1 MGGSPAERM
10 RSADGDLDQW
20 CQSVAADLRTTSDRR
35 VIGEHLDSL
44 ASVAA
49 RHEPSLHLILEQI
62 VERQLA
68 EVSIRAYLLDPSLVD
83 DAVQETI
90 VSVATGIGSFRGESG
105 FLTWLDRVARNEARN
120 LIRKRQRLSEPVSN
134 ELPEQHGWQQRLSSI
149 VVRQRTI
156 DQAMSELEKSYR
168 EVIVLREQHE
178 LSYEQIAEKLDLPLN
193 TVRTRLR
200 RGRQQ
205 LACLLLAPSEAGR

>member
-10 RSADGDLDQW
+10 RSADDDLDQW

-90 VSVATGIGSFRGESG
+90 VSVATGIGSFRGKSG

-120 LIRKRQRLSEPVSN
+120 LIRKRQRLSEPASN

-156 DQAMSELEKSYR
+156 DQAMSELEESYR